1 MLPEKE
7 QAAFL
12 EWAKETVTALRP
24 TGHAPQSAYQTQAER
39 KIAMSQELFKYYST
53 QRPIEPGTYPEPPEN
68 ELRGILRYRSR
79 TPVEGGAFQAWGELN
94 YAHPLSD
101 RQLYD
106 YELRPSR
113 SNPDVRETMERQAQ
127 VIGPWEVYRRVPGEK
142 RVTEYDP
149 SRDAYRPRAGV
160 SPLLMNAQ
168 HNSAQKFPVPKPR
181 RKKNAPQ
188 QGER

>member
-1 MLPEKE
+1 
-7 QAAFL
+7 
-12 EWAKETVTALRP
+12 
-24 TGHAPQSAYQTQAER
+24 
-39 KIAMSQELFKYYST
+39 MSQKLYKYYST
-53 QRPIEPGTYPEPPEN
+53 QRPIEPGSFPKPPDNPPLETIN
-68 ELRGILRYRSR
+68 YDVDSR
-79 TPVEGGAFQAWGELN
+79 IPVDGEAFSAWGEVI
-94 YAHPLSD
+94 YARPLTD

-127 VIGPWEVYRRVPGEK
+127 VVGPWEVYRRVPEEK

-149 SRDAYRPRAGV
+149 SRDTYRPRAEV

-168 HNSAQKFPVPKPR
+168 HNSAQKFPVPRPR
-181 RKKNAPQ
+181 RKKNTHQ